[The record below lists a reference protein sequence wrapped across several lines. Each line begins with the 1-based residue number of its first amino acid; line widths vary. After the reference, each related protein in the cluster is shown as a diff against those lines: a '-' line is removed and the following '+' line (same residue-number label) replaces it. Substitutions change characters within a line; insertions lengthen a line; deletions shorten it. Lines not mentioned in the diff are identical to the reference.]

1 MLFRSFWDVK
11 TFPGPRGLYK
21 PFYYNYEAAMLAAGV
36 KREEIYPVT
45 DEKAKMAIG
54 KLTEL
59 KPHVKVW
66 WTAGAQPPQLLASGE
81 LAVSSAWSGRILDIQ
96 KEKAPVAMTYR
107 DGIAWGNAY
116 VVPKGTPH
124 RDLAMKIINYCL
136 SEEAQLRLLPVGT
149 YAPVLTSAAAKATPE
164 QAAKM
169 PTHPENIK
177 HMLILNEEQA
187 AIYSTK
193 YEEAWNKFQLG

>member
-1 MLFRSFWDVK
+1 
-11 TFPGPRGLYK
+11 
-21 PFYYNYEAAMLAAGV
+21 
-36 KREEIYPVT
+36 
-45 DEKAKMAIG
+45 
-54 KLTEL
+54 
-59 KPHVKVW
+59 
-66 WTAGAQPPQLLASGE
+66 
-81 LAVSSAWSGRILDIQ
+81 
-96 KEKAPVAMTYR
+96 MTYR

-187 AIYSTK
+187 AIYSTR